1 MNQPSNTDAWL
12 AGVCSRIA
20 GIFGFKA
27 WVLRVIFILL
37 FITKTLLAVMIYAA
51 LAAGFLLWDRG
62 TRAQGPRENGLRS
75 PELSGRGRR
84 IDELD
89 RQFREWERSLDR

>member
-1 MNQPSNTDAWL
+1 VNQPTNNGAWL

-27 WVLRVIFILL
+27 WVLRVIFVLL
-37 FITKTLLAVMIYAA
+37 LITKTLLAVVVYAA
-51 LAAGFLLWDRG
+51 LAAGFLLWDRS
-62 TRAQGPRENGLRS
+62 TRKQGPQEGGLRS

-89 RQFREWERSLDR
+89 RRFREWERSLDH